1 MSFIDNAWV
10 AAWGDESVAAATYH
24 LLRVV
29 QVVCEDT
36 FLKSENKK
44 NFKKQFI
51 TQQNHMFLQIY
62 LNKAWP

>member
-1 MSFIDNAWV
+1 MSFIDNVWV

-29 QVVCEDT
+29 QVVCEDI

-44 NFKKQFI
+44 KF
-51 TQQNHMFLQIY
+51 
-62 LNKAWP
+62 